1 MNVRALGSVE
11 DTGLGEIFSRNL
23 NSCTR
28 DGGSVPLESFLRAPL
43 GVQRTGGGGMEVRGR
58 GSRGGDGVS
67 TARGPQRGEGADGE
81 VFHHLHKA
89 R

>member
-1 MNVRALGSVE
+1 M
-11 DTGLGEIFSRNL
+11 

-43 GVQRTGGGGMEVRGR
+43 GVQRTGGGGVEVRGR

-67 TARGPQRGEGADGE
+67 TARDPQRGEAAEGE
-81 VFHHLHKA
+81 KCSITSERLVAFALVI
-89 R
+89 